1 MSAKLCSKIP
11 DSFLTPTDPEKF
23 FGERELND
31 IRKDFESR
39 ELPVKGE
46 LCKTNLFFGFFF
58 DGTKNN
64 YVQAEA
70 GRNHS
75 NVARLYDCFPGY
87 SVPGVLPESTDWK
100 IELGSRSFKHFFKVY
115 VPGVASP
122 FKLVNDSGE
131 GSELTRGAAAGYLG
145 ESRILWGLIQA
156 INNVHRYFLQAPL
169 ISSDEAKNLLGRI
182 TLERE
187 HRRLMAKR
195 RRFQPE
201 GPNDEKYGK
210 TRLEFEKI
218 LKRLHFA
225 VKQHWPDKKSGKPAK
240 IAPAEVK
247 KIFISIF
254 GFSRGATQARAFTN
268 WLMAVCKLDAELC
281 GRDGLMTLG
290 GFEVAFDFLGLFDTV
305 ASVGAGNT
313 LGNSI
318 LGKLFDGHG
327 AWADTEQSLRI
338 PEGVRCVHLVAAH
351 EIRRSFPLDS
361 ISVGQA
367 TPAGCDE
374 IVIPGV
380 HSDLGC
386 GYSPREQGRGT
397 DPMGSDMLARIPLL
411 YMYREARLA
420 GVPLKLEFASDVAK
434 ARFTVAPTTI
444 KALNAYLAT
453 CKVKTGTLTAVM
465 REQGKHQI
473 LWHRARRSTG
483 KTPLESSGSFLRASN
498 FDKNDLHCANLEFEN
513 EIKAFEAWRAN
524 KGKGFVPKPQEPGF
538 DNEHE
543 NEWEEI
549 ATWWDS
555 APPLPDL
562 TLSFFD
568 DYVHDSRAW
577 FKLIPG
583 NPDNEPELQEKLKSW
598 EAKRKRVA
606 EYNERESKI
615 AAENQKMTARM
626 YGRNSGV
633 GYQPFTP
640 LKDGLTDDQR
650 RAAAEYA
657 KTQQTPRMLTV
668 GREPFDSSW
677 DSYGLS
683 GRAGYLRFRKVYAGR
698 DSVLISKSLIPK
710 PVGTALA

>member
-1 MSAKLCSKIP
+1 MSAQLCTTVPMAFQSAATFDTFFSKRESDIIRQKLQP
-11 DSFLTPTDPEKF
+11 
-23 FGERELND
+23 RE
-31 IRKDFESR
+31 EQAAGAS
-39 ELPVKGE
+39 
-46 LCKTNLFFGFFF
+46 CKTNLFFGFFF

-70 GRNHS
+70 GKNHS
-75 NVARLYDCFPGY
+75 NVARLYDCYPGAG
-87 SVPGVLPESTDWK
+87 VPGVLPD
-100 IELGSRSFKHFFKVY
+100 ELDKKMVAKGLAFDHFFKVY

-122 FKLVNDSGE
+122 FAQVNDTGE
-131 GSELTRGAAAGYLG
+131 GSELTRGAAAGYRG
-145 ESRILWGLIQA
+145 EARILWGLIQA
-156 INNVHRYFLQAPL
+156 INNVHRYFHKAPL
-169 ISSDEAKNLLGRI
+169 IPSDEAKSLLGRI
-182 TLERE
+182 SLERE

-195 RRFQPE
+195 RRFQAE
-201 GPNDEKYGK
+201 GPNDKKYGK
-210 TRLEFEKI
+210 TRVEFEKI
-218 LKRLHFA
+218 LKRLHTA

-281 GRDGLMTLG
+281 GRDGVMTLG

-305 ASVGAGNT
+305 ASIGAGNT
-313 LGNSI
+313 LGNSL

-327 AWADTEQSLRI
+327 AWADADQSLRI
-338 PEGVRCVHLVAAH
+338 PEGIRCVHLVAAH

-361 ISVGQA
+361 ISVGEA
-367 TPAGCDE
+367 MPAGCDE

-386 GYSPREQGRGT
+386 GYCPREQGRGI
-397 DPMGSDMLARIPLL
+397 DPMGGDMLARIPLL

-434 ARFTVAPTTI
+434 ARFTVDPKTI
-444 KALNAYLAT
+444 QALNAYLAS
-453 CKVKTGTLTAVM
+453 CKVKQGSLTAIM
-465 REQGKHQI
+465 REQGKHHI
-473 LWHRARRSTG
+473 LWHKARRATG
-483 KTPLESSGSFLRASN
+483 KMPREQSASFLRASN
-498 FDKNDLHCANLEFEN
+498 FDKNDLHSANLEFEQ
-513 EIKAFEAWRAN
+513 EIAAFDAWRKE
-524 KGKGFVPKPQEPGF
+524 KGKGFTPKPQAPGF

-555 APPLPDL
+555 APPLPAS

-583 NPDNEPELQEKLKSW
+583 NPDNEPELKEKLVTW
-598 EAKRKRVA
+598 EKNRKRIA
-606 EYNERESKI
+606 EYNERESKL
-615 AAENQKMTARM
+615 AAENQTLMTRM
-626 YGRNSGV
+626 YGKKSGV
-633 GYQPFTP
+633 GYQPFKP
-640 LKDGLTDDQR
+640 MKDGLTDDQR
-650 RAAAEYA
+650 RVAAEYA

-683 GRAGYLRFRKVYAGR
+683 GRAGYLRFRKIYAGR
-698 DSVLISKSLIPK
+698 DSVLISKATVPQAK
-710 PVGTALA
+710 VQAVA

>member
-1 MSAKLCSKIP
+1 MTAQLCPQQPNSL
-11 DSFLTPTDPEKF
+11 SSGSVPELF
-23 FGERELND
+23 FGDTDMGR
-31 IRKDFESR
+31 IRKKYESR
-39 ELPVKGE
+39 EVPGKGE
-46 LCKTNLFFGFFF
+46 VCKTNLFFGFFF

-75 NVARLYDCFPGY
+75 NVARLYDCYPGKG
-87 SVPGVLPESTDWK
+87 VQGVLPGTLDKEMVAPKRDF
-100 IELGSRSFKHFFKVY
+100 GNFFKVY

-122 FKLVNDSGE
+122 FAQVNDSGE
-131 GSELTRGAAAGYLG
+131 GSELTRGAAAGYRG
-145 ESRILWGLIQA
+145 EARILWGLIQA
-156 INNVHRYFLQAPL
+156 INNVHRYFHKAPL
-169 ISSDEAKNLLGRI
+169 ISSEEAKSLLGRVA
-182 TLERE
+182 LERE

-195 RRFQPE
+195 RLFQPK

-210 TRLEFEKI
+210 TRVEFEKI
-218 LKRLHFA
+218 LKRLHLA
-225 VKQHWPDKKSGKPAK
+225 VKQHWPDKKTGKPAK

-281 GRDGLMTLG
+281 GRDGVMTLG

-305 ASVGAGNT
+305 ASIGAGNT
-313 LGNSI
+313 LGNSL

-327 AWADTEQSLRI
+327 AWADADQSLRI
-338 PEGVRCVHLVAAH
+338 PEGIRCVHLVAAH

-361 ISVGQA
+361 ISVNGVM
-367 TPAGCDE
+367 PPGCDE

-380 HSDLGC
+380 HSDLGS
-386 GYSPREQGRGT
+386 GYCPQEQGRGT
-397 DPMGSDMLARIPLL
+397 DPMGADMLSRIPLL

-420 GVPLKLEFASDVAK
+420 GVPLKLEYASAVAK
-434 ARFTVAPTTI
+434 VRFAVQPQTI
-444 KALNAYLAT
+444 QALNAYLAN
-453 CKVKTGTLTAVM
+453 CKVKQGSLTTIM
-465 REQGKHQI
+465 REQGKNHI
-473 LWHRARRSTG
+473 LWHKARRATG
-483 KTPLESSGSFLRASN
+483 KTPREKSASFLRASN
-498 FDKNDLHCANLEFEN
+498 FDKNDLHSANLEYEQ
-513 EIKAFEAWRAN
+513 EIAEFEAWRKA
-524 KGKGFVPKPQEPGF
+524 KGAGFKPRSQEPGF

-555 APPLPDL
+555 APPLPAA

-583 NPDNEPELQEKLKSW
+583 NPDNEPELKEKFIQW
-598 EAKRKRVA
+598 EQNRKRIA
-606 EYNERESKI
+606 EYNERESKL
-615 AAENQKMTARM
+615 AADNQTLMTRM
-626 YGRNSGV
+626 YGKKSRV
-633 GYQPFTP
+633 GYQPFKP
-640 LKDGLTDDQR
+640 MKDGLTDDQR
-650 RAAAEYA
+650 RIAEEYS
-657 KTQQTPRMLTV
+657 KTKQTPRMLTV

-683 GRAGYLRFRKVYAGR
+683 GRAGYLRFRKIYAGR
-698 DSVLISKSLIPK
+698 DSVLISKATIPPEK
-710 PVGTALA
+710 VQAMA

>member
-1 MSAKLCSKIP
+1 VSAKLCQLIP
-11 DSFLTPTDPEKF
+11 TRFQSGVFFDKF
-23 FGERELND
+23 FNEDETSRIRRKLEPREAPSTGG
-31 IRKDFESR
+31 F
-39 ELPVKGE
+39 
-46 LCKTNLFFGFFF
+46 CKTNLFFGFFF

-70 GRNHS
+70 GKNHS
-75 NVARLYDCFPGY
+75 NVARLYDCYPGK
-87 SVPGVLPESTDWK
+87 SVPGVLPDALDKK
-100 IELGSRSFKHFFKVY
+100 IVVEGHNFSHFFKVY

-122 FKLVNDSGE
+122 FPQIDDSGE
-131 GSELTRGAAAGYLG
+131 GTEQTRGAAAGYKG
-145 ESRILWGLIQA
+145 EARILWGLIQA
-156 INNVHRYFLQAPL
+156 INNVHRYFHDALL
-169 ISSDEAKNLLGRI
+169 ISSEEAKYLLGQI

-195 RRFQPE
+195 RVFQPK

-218 LKRLHFA
+218 LKRLHLA

-240 IAPAEVK
+240 IAPAAVN

-268 WLMAVCKLDAELC
+268 WLMAVCRLDAELC
-281 GRDGLMTLG
+281 GRDGVMTLG

-305 ASVGAGNT
+305 ASIGAGNT
-313 LGNSI
+313 LGNSL

-327 AWADTEQSLRI
+327 AWADADQSLRI
-338 PEGVRCVHLVAAH
+338 PEGIRCVHLVAAH

-361 ISVGQA
+361 IAVGEA
-367 TPAGCDE
+367 MPAGCDE

-386 GYSPREQGRGT
+386 GYCPTEQGRGT
-397 DPMGSDMLARIPLL
+397 DPMGGDMLARIPLL

-434 ARFTVAPTTI
+434 ARFTVDPKTI
-444 KALNAYLAT
+444 QALNAYLAS
-453 CKVKTGTLTAVM
+453 CKVKQGSLTAIM
-465 REQGKHQI
+465 REQGKHHI
-473 LWHRARRSTG
+473 LWHKARRATG
-483 KTPLESSGSFLRASN
+483 KAPREQSASFLRASN
-498 FDKNDLHCANLEFEN
+498 FDKNDLHSANLEFEQ
-513 EIKAFEAWRAN
+513 EIAAFDAWR
-524 KGKGFVPKPQEPGF
+524 KEQGKGFRPKPQAPGF

-555 APPLPDL
+555 AQPLPAS

-583 NPDNEPELQEKLKSW
+583 NPDNEPELKLKLAAW
-598 EAKRKRVA
+598 EKTRKRVA
-606 EYNERESKI
+606 EYNERESKL
-615 AAENQKMTARM
+615 AADNQALMTRM
-626 YGRNSGV
+626 YGKRSGV
-633 GYQPFTP
+633 GYQPFQP
-640 LKDGLTDDQR
+640 MKDGLTDDQR
-650 RAAAEYA
+650 RVAAEYA
-657 KTQQTPRMLTV
+657 KTQKTPRMLTV

-683 GRAGYLRFRKVYAGR
+683 GRAGYLRFRKIYAGR
-698 DSVLISKSLIPK
+698 DSVLISKITAPK
-710 PVGTALA
+710 ISEQAVA

>member
-1 MSAKLCSKIP
+1 MTTKLCPQQP
-11 DSFLTPTDPEKF
+11 DSLTAASVPEVF
-23 FGERELND
+23 FGDRD
-31 IRKDFESR
+31 MVTIRKKFESR
-39 ELPVKGE
+39 EVQAKGGS
-46 LCKTNLFFGFFF
+46 CKTNLFFGFFF

-70 GRNHS
+70 GKNHS
-75 NVARLYDCFPGY
+75 NVARLYDCYPGKG
-87 SVPGVLPESTDWK
+87 VKGVLPDQLDKEIVAPGGD
-100 IELGSRSFKHFFKVY
+100 FKHFFKVY
-115 VPGVASP
+115 IPGVASP
-122 FKLVNDSGE
+122 FSQVNDSGE
-131 GSELTRGAAAGYLG
+131 GMEYTRGAAAGYKG
-145 ESRILWGLIQA
+145 EARILWGLIQA
-156 INNVHRYFLQAPL
+156 INNVHRYFHGAPL
-169 ISSDEAKNLLGRI
+169 IPSDEAKSLVGNI
-182 TLERE
+182 ALERE

-195 RRFQPE
+195 RLFQPK

-218 LKRLHFA
+218 LKRLHTA

-247 KIFISIF
+247 EIFISIF

-281 GRDGLMTLG
+281 GRDGVMTLG
-290 GFEVAFDFLGLFDTV
+290 GFQVQFDFLGLFDTV
-305 ASVGAGNT
+305 ASIGAGNT
-313 LGNSI
+313 LGNSL

-327 AWADTEQSLRI
+327 AWADADQSLRI
-338 PEGVRCVHLVAAH
+338 PEGIRCVHLVAAH

-361 ISVGQA
+361 ISVGGA
-367 TPAGCDE
+367 MPAGCEE

-386 GYSPREQGRGT
+386 GYCPREQGRGT
-397 DPMGSDMLARIPLL
+397 DPMGADMLARIPLL

-434 ARFTVAPTTI
+434 ERFKVDPKTI
-444 KALNAYLAT
+444 QALNAYLAS
-453 CKVKTGTLTAVM
+453 CKVKQGSLTAIM

-473 LWHRARRSTG
+473 LWHKARRATG
-483 KTPLESSGSFLRASN
+483 KTPREQSASFLRASN
-498 FDKNDLHCANLEFEN
+498 FDKNDLHSANLEFEQ
-513 EIKAFEAWRAN
+513 EIAAFDAWRKE
-524 KGKGFVPKPQEPGF
+524 KGKGFMPKPQAPGF

-555 APPLPDL
+555 APPLPAT

-583 NPDNEPELQEKLKSW
+583 NPDNEPELKEKFVAW
-598 EAKRKRVA
+598 EQKRKRIA
-606 EYNERESKI
+606 EYNERESRL
-615 AAENQKMTARM
+615 AADNQALMTRM
-626 YGRNSGV
+626 HGKRSAV
-633 GYQPFTP
+633 GYQPFKP
-640 LKDGLTDDQR
+640 MKDGLTDDQR

-683 GRAGYLRFRKVYAGR
+683 GRAGYLRFRKIYAGR
-698 DSVLISKSLIPK
+698 DSLLISNATVPQAKEQA
-710 PVGTALA
+710 VA